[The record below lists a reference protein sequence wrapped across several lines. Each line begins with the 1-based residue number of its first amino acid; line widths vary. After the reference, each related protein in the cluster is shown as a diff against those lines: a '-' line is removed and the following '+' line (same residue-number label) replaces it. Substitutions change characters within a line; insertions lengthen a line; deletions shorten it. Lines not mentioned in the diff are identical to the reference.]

1 MHKSCT
7 NIYIIYVCI
16 TMADSC
22 SASGAERSKEIK
34 SKNGKSCT
42 HKYVHNIL
50 MLMMSSAQ
58 TAVCSARGAEKLKRS
73 KWWRHKRVMKYQ
85 TMWAQTMMT
94 LRKKRY
100 LHHDS
105 TIQPADDYCYHKSIY
120 TFGIS
125 KGNIT
130 MHIHTCELC
139 TDFHKHG
146 TAGHLGTGDWRD
158 RVSVT
163 G

>member
-1 MHKSCT
+1 
-7 NIYIIYVCI
+7 
-16 TMADSC
+16 
-22 SASGAERSKEIK
+22 
-34 SKNGKSCT
+34 
-42 HKYVHNIL
+42 
-50 MLMMSSAQ
+50 
-58 TAVCSARGAEKLKRS
+58 
-73 KWWRHKRVMKYQ
+73 MKYQ
-85 TMWAQTMMT
+85 TMWAQTMTT

-125 KGNIT
+125 KGNTT

-146 TAGHLGTGDWRD
+146 MAGHLGTGD
-158 RVSVT
+158 
-163 G
+163 